1 MTAAGITLAACQS
14 KGYQIEGT
22 AEGFENGDTL
32 FLTIDPQGN
41 TPRDTL
47 IVQDGKFFLSGETDS
62 TYICMIYSA
71 KNENI
76 GMPFFIEPGIIKVL
90 LSKEPNASQVGGTHI
105 NEELQRMNDAAAKIG
120 QEINN
125 IAEKFFAD
133 GETTEE
139 DQQKAMKQVDQLHEQ
154 FNEIVRETAKR
165 NIKNELGYYL
175 LTFYPPETFSNEQ
188 RMELIQQ
195 LPKEMR
201 KRDAIKEMET
211 YLNEATKTSEGS
223 TITDFTLP
231 SLEGAPL
238 SVMSEVKKNRIT
250 VLDFWASWC
259 GPCRQ
264 EMPLMLNIYKTYK
277 DKGLGIVGISLDD
290 DADAWKKATEQLG
303 LPWPQMSDLE
313 GWDNAAAQMFNVTSI
328 PHTVVLD
335 QNGKILRL
343 GLRGER
349 LELFIAEQLK

>member
-76 GMPFFIEPGIIKVL
+76 GMPFFIEPGIKVL

-175 LTFYPPETFSNEQ
+175 LSLTSNAWNSSSNSP
-188 RMELIQQ
+188 R
-195 LPKEMR
+195 R
-201 KRDAIKEMET
+201 
-211 YLNEATKTSEGS
+211 
-223 TITDFTLP
+223 
-231 SLEGAPL
+231 
-238 SVMSEVKKNRIT
+238 
-250 VLDFWASWC
+250 C
-259 GPCRQ
+259 GNG
-264 EMPLMLNIYKTYK
+264 MPLKK
-277 DKGLGIVGISLDD
+277 WKHISTRLLRHQ
-290 DADAWKKATEQLG
+290 KVRPSQ
-303 LPWPQMSDLE
+303 
-313 GWDNAAAQMFNVTSI
+313 TS
-328 PHTVVLD
+328 PC
-335 QNGKILRL
+335 LRS
-343 GLRGER
+343 RGHP
-349 LELFIAEQLK
+349 